1 MGVQCLLNCCTI
13 CCSLLHNKYL
23 SSSLDEAAPVRKLKL
38 IVNTCFYV
46 DGQFILL
53 LPVGVGIVAVYI
65 FRRLVMLLLSR
76 RPRLRRR
83 HNGTAVAPATRTAPA
98 AADIRCR
105 RIGRP
110 LVPVRP
116 VFTVT
121 FVAEHDAAA
130 GAAGPGRRP
139 RAAGRA
145 SAGRPGAA
153 LLTGTHTVTHGHEGG
168 NTFSSVLG
176 LKRRGKE
183 C

>member
-1 MGVQCLLNCCTI
+1 VV
-13 CCSLLHNKYL
+13 
-23 SSSLDEAAPVRKLKL
+23 PVRKLKL

-76 RPRLRRR
+76 RPHLRRR
-83 HNGTAVAPATRTAPA
+83 HNGTAVAPAARAAPA
-98 AADIRCR
+98 AAYIRRR

-110 LVPVRP
+110 LVVPVRP

-130 GAAGPGRRP
+130 GAAGTARRP
-139 RAAGRA
+139 SAAGRP
-145 SAGRPGAA
+145 SAARRPGAA
-153 LLTGTHTVTHGHEGG
+153 LLTGTHAVTHGHEGG
-168 NTFSSVLG
+168 HTFSSVLG
-176 LKRRGKE
+176 LKKERGF
-183 C
+183 